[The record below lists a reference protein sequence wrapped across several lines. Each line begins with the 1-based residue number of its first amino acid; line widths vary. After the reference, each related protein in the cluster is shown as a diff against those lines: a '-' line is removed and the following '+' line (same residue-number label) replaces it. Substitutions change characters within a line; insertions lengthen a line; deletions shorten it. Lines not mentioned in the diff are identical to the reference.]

1 MQGAQFVKYHPTPL
15 AVFSGRNLSRERGVS
30 ILRSHGIDSRLAR
43 MPGNEAKKMS
53 PISSEAVEQTL
64 PMKRLRQIISLGA
77 LLFVLAHLFWPVLKI
92 DSITVCLI
100 VIAILPWISP
110 LVKSLELPGGWKLEF
125 AEISKHII
133 EENVP
138 SSKRE
143 KLTRHQ
149 VVSSQTWDRGY
160 YKCTGQVFSDT
171 SIGESRCGSARSRWV
186 SGSRGWS
193 EGGWRCRS

>member
-1 MQGAQFVKYHPTPL
+1 
-15 AVFSGRNLSRERGVS
+15 
-30 ILRSHGIDSRLAR
+30 
-43 MPGNEAKKMS
+43 MS

-160 YKCTGQVFSDT
+160 YKLYSNGTFTQRFKLTIKAGSNQSDFVLPIAFPNEAT
-171 SIGESRCGSARSRWV
+171 SIEVLGDLAVKVVELSSSKV
-186 SGSRGWS
+186 SIRHQPQFADMEVTILVTGL
-193 EGGWRCRS
+193 